1 MTNRDFTMMLIGVG
15 ITLVFMGSAMWLLG
29 YF

>member
-1 MTNRDFTMMLIGVG
+1 MTNRDFTMMLIGAGVAV
-15 ITLVFMGSAMWLLG
+15 VFMCLAMWLLG